1 LYAGDFSSARDFFYL
16 SAILAG
22 AAVGFFFSFYKKS
35 LRYGQKEKRVTA
47 GFWLLS
53 AAVLSA
59 AAAFILDGV
68 DLIQGNDLFNDFFIV
83 AGCMM
88 AAGLL
93 AALLPE
99 IFLFPVIVTS
109 GICLVFAAYIFLR
122 YPQIYGRIPVT
133 RVALAA
139 ADTILLEPEYPKFKL
154 TGNSLFAGNRPQ
166 AQYKNYYSEAHPF
179 TFEYAAML
187 VTVNRLVP
195 LIGGQQRCILTNLN
209 LLDDRR
215 LRLKLYLPSF
225 PEDAAIS
232 SLLLYDGS
240 LVSARSFFDQ
250 IELQNLEPYARY
262 TIYFD
267 GGDIYLGR

>member
-22 AAVGFFFSFYKKS
+22 AAAGLFFSFYKKN

-59 AAAFILDGV
+59 AAAFILDGEG
-68 DLIQGNDLFNDFFIV
+68 LIQESDFFIV

-99 IFLFPVIVTS
+99 AFLFPVIVAC
-109 GICLVFAAYIFLR
+109 GICVVFAGYIFLR
-122 YPQIYGRIPVT
+122 YPQIYVSIPVT
-133 RVALAA
+133 RVALTD
-139 ADTILLEPEYPKFKL
+139 ADTILLEPEYPKFTLK
-154 TGNSLFAGNRPQ
+154 GNRLFAGTRPR

-179 TFEYAAML
+179 TFEYAAVI

-195 LIGGQQRCILTNLN
+195 LIGGQRRCILLNLN
-209 LLDDRR
+209 LVDDRR

-232 SLLLYDGS
+232 SLFLYNGS
-240 LVSARSFFDQ
+240 LVSTRSFFDQ
-250 IELQNLEPYARY
+250 IELKNLEPRARY
-262 TIYFD
+262 TICFD
-267 GGDIYLGR
+267 GRSLYLGR

>member
-35 LRYGQKEKRVTA
+35 LRYSQKEQRVTT

-59 AAAFILDGV
+59 SAAFILGGMN
-68 DLIQGNDLFNDFFIV
+68 LIQENDLFGDFFII

-93 AALLPE
+93 AVLLPE
-99 IFLFPVIVTS
+99 TFLFPVIVAS
-109 GICLVFAAYIFLR
+109 GICLVFAGYIFLR

-139 ADTILLEPEYPKFKL
+139 SDTILIEPEYPKFTLKC
-154 TGNSLFAGNRPQ
+154 NSLFAGNKPHI
-166 AQYKNYYSEAHPF
+166 QYKNYYNESHPF
-179 TFEYAAML
+179 TFEYAAVI

-195 LIGGQQRCILTNLN
+195 LIGGQQRCILMNLN

-232 SLLLYDGS
+232 SLLLYGGYLIS
-240 LVSARSFFDQ
+240 TRNFFDQ
-250 IELQNLEPYARY
+250 IELKDLEPYARY

-267 GGDIYLGR
+267 GDDIYLGR